1 MRILVLSDSHS
12 TLSFMRC
19 CIRAVKPD
27 AVVHLGD
34 HFDDGTAIAEEFGLT
49 RFYQVPGNCDRYRI
63 YSPVPETL
71 VEKVCGVRLFMTH
84 GHIHRVKQ
92 GLGALIADAR
102 KTRVQAVLFGH
113 THEAYCTQE
122 PDGLWV
128 LNPGS
133 CGYFGGSAG
142 LIETDGNKITG
153 CRILRQPELD
163 ELTTAEEIQE
173 P

>member
-1 MRILVLSDSHS
+1 MRE
-12 TLSFMRC
+12 
-19 CIRAVKPD
+19 CIRAVRPD

-34 HFDDGTAIAEEFGLT
+34 YYDDGAAMAEEFGLS
-49 RFYQVPGNCDRYRI
+49 RFYQVPGNCDKYRI
-63 YSPVPETL
+63 YTPVAETL

-92 GLGALIADAR
+92 GLGALMADAR
-102 KTRVQAVLFGH
+102 KTGAQGVLFGH
-113 THEAYCTQE
+113 THAAYCRQE
-122 PDGLWV
+122 EDGLWV

-133 CGYFGGSAG
+133 CGFYGGSAG
-142 LIETDGNKITG
+142 LVETDGNKITG

-163 ELTTAEEIQE
+163 GFTAAEERRG